1 MSLCQ
6 SIATVAMAYLDDE
19 LAAEER
25 HELEAHITECAA
37 CRAHLDAVR
46 ADHGLI
52 ARALAAPPAPDLL
65 RARIA
70 HSLDAED
77 KVAVPADR
85 KRWSQYLLP
94 GSAIAAAAA
103 AIAVFVGVKPTDT
116 REVSTVAREAVRL
129 ASRPMPYDVRGPQ
142 TNNLLQKEIGIEGP
156 SCPNAEVIGARQTA
170 VNGHDGVLVSYN
182 VGGRF
187 AMTALAMKNVSP
199 EELDGNVEYRA
210 HGKLLHLV
218 QTDQGL
224 TGVTYVDEHR
234 NGYMFFAPALSSD
247 DLLSLVASCFGP

>member
-19 LAAEER
+19 LADEER
-25 HELEAHITECAA
+25 HELEAHVAECAA

-70 HSLDAED
+70 RSLDAED
-77 KVAVPADR
+77 KVAAPGQR
-85 KRWSQYLLP
+85 KRWQQYLLP

-103 AIAVFVGVKPTDT
+103 AIAVFVAVKPTDT
-116 REVSTVAREAVRL
+116 REVGTVAREGVRL
-129 ASRPMPYDVRGPQ
+129 MSRPRPYDVRGPQ
-142 TNNLLQKEIGIEGP
+142 TSSLLQQEIGVAGP
-156 SCPNAEVIGARQTA
+156 SCPNAEVIGARQET

-187 AMTALAMKNVSP
+187 ALAELVMKNVSP
-199 EELDGNVEYRA
+199 EELDGNIEYRA
-210 HGKLLHLV
+210 HGRLLHVV

-224 TGVTYVDEHR
+224 TGVTYVDDRH

-247 DLLSLVASCFGP
+247 DLLSLVSSCIGP